1 MARTNL
7 HKMNREIKLRGL
19 VMGGGGGREDVEEG
33 RGDGTQGMSSDKP
46 THLPHLTKPNGLGW
60 SL

>member
-1 MARTNL
+1 
-7 HKMNREIKLRGL
+7 
-19 VMGGGGGREDVEEG
+19 MGGGGGREDVEEG
-33 RGDGTQGMSSDKP
+33 RGEGIQGMSSDKL